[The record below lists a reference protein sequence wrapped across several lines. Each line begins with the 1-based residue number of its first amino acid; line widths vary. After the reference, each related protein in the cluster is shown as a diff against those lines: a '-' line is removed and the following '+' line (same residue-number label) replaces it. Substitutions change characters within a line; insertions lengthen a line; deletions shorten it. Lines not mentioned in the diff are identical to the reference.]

1 MLIIA
6 LDVHWKKIEKRG
18 HIFLRSD
25 KPRESISSWPW
36 LCHSLGSSVRK
47 CLLVAQ
53 HSNDC
58 KQLAHG
64 CLLCCAKNDRSW
76 PCGTWRWA
84 CPKPKT
90 TELCIPHMIAGS
102 SICHTRLQEQKKPP
116 AEQSPA
122 HKEKQRWNL
131 DLVCPLAPKQTNQ
144 WTGRPRNGFARNVFV
159 CFYGFLQKMHCSPNN
174 LSWSVRASDIAANCK
189 LYFTQIDVWSWQLHV
204 YGFNLLIARS
214 LASCRKDS
222 SMDYNYL
229 IHNTGPCS
237 IGWNKSPIP
246 DSTVFKQ
253 I

>member
-1 MLIIA
+1 
-6 LDVHWKKIEKRG
+6 
-18 HIFLRSD
+18 
-25 KPRESISSWPW
+25 
-36 LCHSLGSSVRK
+36 
-47 CLLVAQ
+47 
-53 HSNDC
+53 
-58 KQLAHG
+58 
-64 CLLCCAKNDRSW
+64 
-76 PCGTWRWA
+76 
-84 CPKPKT
+84 
-90 TELCIPHMIAGS
+90 
-102 SICHTRLQEQKKPP
+102 
-116 AEQSPA
+116 
-122 HKEKQRWNL
+122 
-131 DLVCPLAPKQTNQ
+131 
-144 WTGRPRNGFARNVFV
+144 
-159 CFYGFLQKMHCSPNN
+159 MHCSPNN